1 MKYKL
6 DKCNHL
12 IIVNVILD
20 KCNHYHLGSGKFSI
34 PSNYSLLQEKRAA
47 SQNIYLVSP
56 MSVIT
61 VREFEAEL
69 GWIKAQSTKS
79 NRKDEWANG
88 PWGKMTARVKYKA
101 GRGKWSRYLR
111 KGVGL
116 ENRIQ

>member
-34 PSNYSLLQEKRAA
+34 HSNYSLLQEKRAA
-47 SQNIYLVSP
+47 SQNIYLVSS

-69 GWIKAQSTKS
+69 GRIKAQSTKS
-79 NRKDEWANG
+79 NRKDE
-88 PWGKMTARVKYKA
+88 
-101 GRGKWSRYLR
+101 
-111 KGVGL
+111 
-116 ENRIQ
+116 